1 MIYYR
6 VLQKMPGRGA
16 GPSATLGGAWPNRE
30 LRGVSRGLPPRMSKR
45 LRAYRGARATPPVSS
60 QGCRP
65 RPAAEEEVMD
75 RWAWR
80 LGVVGVALAVLVGC
94 APRAAPAAASGGDD
108 SAVAAFYRGKT
119 IRIVVG
125 LSPGGGYDLTSRLLA
140 RYMAARIPGNP
151 TIIVENRPGAGTMLA
166 ANAVYASEP
175 KDGTVIGN
183 FDSSLVLLQAL
194 GATGIGYDAT
204 RFNWLGATV
213 KDVTGCL
220 VRADAVASVQDTIAG
235 KEVVLGALALGN
247 NSYDVPTVLN
257 ATLGTHFKMVPG
269 YGGTA
274 QFRLAVENQ
283 ETDGY
288 CVTYRSAILVNDQ
301 PWLSGDPPYARMLV
315 VMGDKP
321 PDSPFLRGVPTAES
335 LATSDEARELLRVV
349 DAPQVINK
357 PYAVA
362 PEVPPERVA
371 ALRRALM
378 ETYADPQF
386 LAEAKRANLDVD
398 PSDAAEVT
406 RVVQSVL
413 GASPGALARLKEI
426 IK

>member
-1 MIYYR
+1 
-6 VLQKMPGRGA
+6 
-16 GPSATLGGAWPNRE
+16 
-30 LRGVSRGLPPRMSKR
+30 
-45 LRAYRGARATPPVSS
+45 
-60 QGCRP
+60 
-65 RPAAEEEVMD
+65 MD
-75 RWAWR
+75 RWSWR
-80 LGVVGVALAVLVGC
+80 LGVAGVVLGLLVGC
-94 APRAAPAAASGGDD
+94 APRAGPPAAPRPVASAAPSSAAAPVGASSAAQGGDQ

-119 IRIVVG
+119 VRIVVG

-140 RYMAARIPGNP
+140 RYMAGRIPGNP
-151 TIIVENRPGAGTMLA
+151 TMIVENRPGAGTMLA
-166 ANAVYASEP
+166 ANAVYSSEP

-194 GATGIGYDAT
+194 GASGIGYDST

-220 VRADAVASVQDTIAG
+220 IRADAGVTGLADTIAG

-247 NSYDVPTVLN
+247 NSYDVPMVLN

-269 YGGTA
+269 YGGTS
-274 QFRLAVENQ
+274 QFRLAMESQ

-301 PWLSGDPPYARMLV
+301 PMLQESPPRARMLV
-315 VMGDKP
+315 IMGEKA

-335 LATSDEARELLRVV
+335 LATTDAARELLRVV

-362 PEVPPERVA
+362 PEVPAERVA

-386 LAEAKRANLDVD
+386 LAEAQRANLDVD
-398 PSDAAEVT
+398 PSDAEEVG

-413 GASPGALARLKEI
+413 GASPATLARLKET

>member
-1 MIYYR
+1 
-6 VLQKMPGRGA
+6 
-16 GPSATLGGAWPNRE
+16 
-30 LRGVSRGLPPRMSKR
+30 
-45 LRAYRGARATPPVSS
+45 
-60 QGCRP
+60 
-65 RPAAEEEVMD
+65 
-75 RWAWR
+75 
-80 LGVVGVALAVLVGC
+80 
-94 APRAAPAAASGGDD
+94 
-108 SAVAAFYRGKT
+108 
-119 IRIVVG
+119 
-125 LSPGGGYDLTSRLLA
+125 
-140 RYMAARIPGNP
+140 
-151 TIIVENRPGAGTMLA
+151 MLA

-183 FDSSLVLLQAL
+183 FDSSLVLLQAF
-194 GATGIGYDAT
+194 GASGIGYDST

-213 KDVTGCL
+213 KDATGCL
-220 VRADAVASVQDTIAG
+220 IRANAGVTGLQDTIAG
-235 KEVVLGALALGN
+235 KEIVLGALALGN

-269 YGGTA
+269 YGGTS
-274 QFRLAVENQ
+274 QFRLAMESQ

-301 PWLSGDPPYARMLV
+301 PMLQESPPRARMLV
-315 VMGDKP
+315 IMGEKA
-321 PDSPFLRGVPTAES
+321 PDSPYLRGVPTAES
-335 LATSDEARELLRVV
+335 LATTDEARELLRVV

-362 PEVPPERVA
+362 AEVPAERVA

-398 PSDAAEVT
+398 PSDAEEVG
-406 RVVQSVL
+406 RIVQSVL
-413 GASPGALARLKEI
+413 GASPATLARLKEI

>member
-1 MIYYR
+1 MYR
-6 VLQKMPGRGA
+6 W
-16 GPSATLGGAWPNRE
+16 S
-30 LRGVSRGLPPRMSKR
+30 
-45 LRAYRGARATPPVSS
+45 
-60 QGCRP
+60 
-65 RPAAEEEVMD
+65 
-75 RWAWR
+75 WR
-80 LGVVGVALAVLVGC
+80 RVAVLGVVLGLLMGC
-94 APRAAPAAASGGDD
+94 APRAATPAATPPAAASPAPSAAAAPGAASPAAGGDEGG
-108 SAVAAFYRGKT
+108 VAAFYRGKT
-119 IRIVVG
+119 VRIIVG

-140 RYMAARIPGNP
+140 RHLAARIPGNP

-166 ANAVYASEP
+166 ANAVYATEP

-194 GATGIGYDAT
+194 GATGIGYDSA

-220 VRADAVASVQDTIAG
+220 VRADAVTSLQDTIAG

-247 NSYDVPTVLN
+247 NSYDVPVVLN
-257 ATLGTHFKMVPG
+257 ATLGTHFKLVPG

-274 QFRLAVENQ
+274 QFRLAVESQ

-288 CVTYRSAILVNDQ
+288 CVTYKSAILVNDQ
-301 PWLSGDPPYARMLV
+301 PWLEGDPPRARMLV
-315 VMGDKP
+315 VMGANP
-321 PDSPFLRGVPTAES
+321 PESPYLRGVPAAES
-335 LATSDEARELLRVV
+335 LARTDEARELLRVV

-362 PEVPPERVA
+362 PEVPAERVA

-386 LAEAKRANLDVD
+386 LAEAKRSNLDVD
-398 PSDAAEVT
+398 PSSGEEVG
-406 RVVQSVL
+406 RVVQGVL
-413 GASPGALARLKEI
+413 NASPATLARLKEI